1 MAGGGAWEMMRFHD
15 GADDEADD
23 DDAPVLTRRGTEAGR
38 LPSHR
43 SSSPKVFLLL
53 WRADGEPRG
62 DVF

>member
-1 MAGGGAWEMMRFHD
+1 MMRFHD

-43 SSSPKVFLLL
+43 FVIPQVFLLL